1 MNLKKIL
8 KSFVHGETIKLCVDG
23 IERKSIFIRV
33 SGRTL
38 VLSDDG
44 KEEEI
49 DLDRID
55 RITL

>member
-1 MNLKKIL
+1 MNKKNIL
-8 KSFVHGETIKLCVDG
+8 KSFVHGETIKLSVDG
-23 IERKSIFIRV
+23 VERKSTFIRV

-38 VLSDDG
+38 TLSNDD

>member
-1 MNLKKIL
+1 MNKKKIL
-8 KSFVHGETIKLCVDG
+8 KSFVHGETIKLSIDG
-23 IERKSIFIRV
+23 LERKLTFIRV

-38 VLSDDG
+38 VVSESD

-49 DLDRID
+49 DLDQID